1 MEMISKL
8 MQESNT
14 ATTNLKKLMDHL
26 LGLPSC
32 TLITT
37 GRTGTDFLQSLLDSH
52 TEVLTFNGSLWFYEF
67 WEDSYCAKVPD
78 INLDHLLDEFLGKH
92 IQKFKSRYDWEERKD
107 RLGEN
112 AEESIDINFPHF
124 KEQVKAM
131 LCGRTINTK
140 NVLLAV
146 YGSYSLCLGQDIEKK
161 NIFFHHIHHA
171 EKLPPYLKDFPDSK
185 IICMTRDPRANFVSG
200 VQHWRKYD
208 QNSDNGGHLYYYI
221 KRILLDA
228 YVLEQYNND
237 YVVLRIEDLG
247 EKQILEK
254 LCAWLS
260 ISYTDELTMST
271 WGGKRW
277 RGDRLSTKENE
288 VSGWS
293 AKMLDNSWDK
303 KLSLFDKFLFN
314 FLMNSRLKFYNY
326 PYRENDILDCFTV
339 PILIL
344 LPLSFELRYFSYSYI
359 REAIKNKEMRKVF
372 LNYFSYLQRII
383 LFYKYYAMVIR
394 RFKFARKFIRRPQ

>member
-1 MEMISKL
+1 

-14 ATTNLKKLMDHL
+14 TTTNFKKLMDHL
-26 LGLPSC
+26 LELPSC

-67 WEDSYCAKVPD
+67 WEDSYCAKVSD

-112 AEESIDINFPHF
+112 AEESIDIDFPHF
-124 KEQVKAM
+124 KELVKAM
-131 LCGRTINTK
+131 MCGRKINIK
-140 NVLLAV
+140 NVLLAI

-171 EKLPPYLKDFPDSK
+171 EKLPSYLKDFPDSK

-200 VQHWRKYD
+200 IQHWRKFD
-208 QNSDNGGHLYYYI
+208 QHSDNGGHLYYYI

-247 EKQILEK
+247 KKQILEK
-254 LCAWLS
+254 LCAWLR
-260 ISYTDELTMST
+260 ISYADQLTMST

-277 RGDRLSTKENE
+277 RGDRVSTKENE

-293 AKMLDNSWDK
+293 AKMLDNSWEK
-303 KLSLFDKFLFN
+303 KLSLVDKTLLN
-314 FLMNSRLKFYNY
+314 FLMNSRLKFYGY
-326 PYRENDILDCFTV
+326 QYRENNLLGYFIV

-344 LPLSFELRYFSYSYI
+344 LPLSFELRLLSYSYA
-359 REAIKNKEMRKVF
+359 RKAIKNKEMKNIF
-372 LNYFSYLQRII
+372 INYYSYFRRVA
-383 LFYKYYAMVIR
+383 LFYKYYAMAIG
-394 RFKFARKFIRRPQ
+394 RFRFTRKFIKCPEQN

>member
-1 MEMISKL
+1 
-8 MQESNT
+8 MQESNI
-14 ATTNLKKLMDHL
+14 TTPNLNKLMDHL

-52 TEVLTFNGSLWFYEF
+52 TEVLIFNGSLWFYEF
-67 WEDSYCAKVPD
+67 WEDSYCTKVPD

-92 IQKFKSRYDWEERKD
+92 IHKFKSRYDWEERKD

-112 AEESIDINFPHF
+112 ADESIDIDFPHF
-124 KEQVKAM
+124 KELAKAM
-131 LCGRTINTK
+131 LCGREINTK

-171 EKLPPYLKDFPDSK
+171 ERLPPYLKDFPDSK

-200 VQHWRKYD
+200 VQHWIKYD
-208 QNSDNGGHLYYYI
+208 KHSDNGGHLYFYI

-228 YVLEQYNND
+228 YVLEQFNND

-247 EKQILEK
+247 KKQILEK
-254 LCAWLS
+254 LCAWLG
-260 ISYTDELTMST
+260 ILYEDQLTIST

-277 RGDRLSTKENE
+277 RGDRVSTKENE

-293 AKMLDNSWDK
+293 AKMLDNSWGK
-303 KLSLFDKFLFN
+303 KLSLFDKTLLN
-314 FLMNSRLKFYNY
+314 FLMNSRLKFYGY
-326 PYRENDILDCFTV
+326 QYRENNLLDYFTV

-344 LPLSFELRYFSYSYI
+344 LPLSFELRLLSYSYA
-359 REAIKNKEMRKVF
+359 RKAIKNKEVKNIF
-372 LNYFSYLQRII
+372 INYNSYFRRVAH
-383 LFYKYYAMVIR
+383 FYKYYAMVIG
-394 RFKFARKFIRRPQ
+394 RFRFTRKFIKCHEEN